1 VHEGECALERVSTH
15 ATAEVAR
22 IDPDGTVHLGGVA
35 GNFLALA
42 GLVDARLASIQ
53 SAFNAHTHVET
64 GGTTQVPVPLIGT
77 LDTVASTKVKGY

>member
-1 VHEGECALERVSTH
+1 MRASRTPGHTRPRGRPRGCVLRWS
-15 ATAEVAR
+15 R
-22 IDPDGTVHLGGVA
+22 IFGGVA